1 MSNQV
6 QLAGEVHVGDW
17 AVLGGGALVHQFT
30 HIGPHVMLQGGS
42 LVNKDLPPYIVAGRY
57 PLSYEGVN
65 SVGLKRRGFTEDQV
79 NEISS
84 IYRILYMSRLN
95 NSDAIAKVEQDITAT
110 PERDIIVDF
119 VKASKRGI
127 VRIGI

>member
-1 MSNQV
+1 M
-6 QLAGEVHVGDW
+6 
-17 AVLGGGALVHQFT
+17 
-30 HIGPHVMLQGGS
+30 
-42 LVNKDLPPYIVAGRY
+42 
-57 PLSYEGVN
+57 
-65 SVGLKRRGFTEDQV
+65 

>member
-1 MSNQV
+1 MRYSIDQKS
-6 QLAGEVHVGDW
+6 
-17 AVLGGGALVHQFT
+17 
-30 HIGPHVMLQGGS
+30 S
-42 LVNKDLPPYIVAGRY
+42 LLR
-57 PLSYEGVN
+57 
-65 SVGLKRRGFTEDQV
+65 RRGFTEDQV